1 MRDIILAM
9 CGLAIVALLGMLVYQ
24 NYQRFHQPL
33 LTTTYQAV
41 TLRTGDVLY
50 GRIDHLGSDH
60 PVLRDA
66 FSVRT
71 DTDQSTQQMRHVL
84 VRRKD
89 GATGADHVIVPAA
102 AIMVVEPVQPD
113 SIIGRLAAQA
123 GLTQ

>member
-1 MRDIILAM
+1 MRDIFLAM
-9 CGLAIVALLGMLVYQ
+9 CGLAIVALLAMNVYQ

-50 GRIDHLGSDH
+50 GRIDRLGSDH

-66 FSVRT
+66 FSIRT
-71 DTDQSTQQMRHVL
+71 EIDPPTQRTRRVL

-89 GATGADHVIVPAA
+89 GPTGADHVIMPAA

>member
-1 MRDIILAM
+1 MRDIVLAT
-9 CGLAIVALLGMLVYQ
+9 CSLAIVALLAMIVYQ

-66 FSVRT
+66 FSLRT
-71 DTDQSTQQMRHVL
+71 ETDPPTQETRHVL

-89 GATGADHVIVPAA
+89 GPTGADHVIVPAA
-102 AIMVVEPVQPD
+102 AIAVVEPVHPD
-113 SIIGRLAAQA
+113 SVIGRLATQASLAQ
-123 GLTQ
+123 